1 VIFDIVAED
10 ARGRELLVVE
20 VKTLPL
26 DDQAA
31 REILDYMREAKR
43 SARFGMVADM
53 EKIRVVDYELDQS
66 EGFACVIETKDVLT
80 AYDPQFGS
88 KRIFE
93 RYLTTLVDAWIRD
106 HVYHWK
112 SKTPPGANALASVG
126 LLPLL
131 KDGDTHLEVIV
142 ETDLLR

>member
-10 ARGRELLVVE
+10 ARGREVLVVE

-31 REILDYMREAKR
+31 REILDYMREAQHPV
-43 SARFGMVADM
+43 RFGMVADL
-53 EKIRVVDYELDQS
+53 EKIRVVDYEHDQGG
-66 EGFACVIETKDVLT
+66 GFACVIETKDVLT
-80 AYDPQFGS
+80 TYDPQFGS

-93 RYLTTLVDAWIRD
+93 HYLTTLVNAWIRD

-112 SKTPPGANALASVG
+112 SETPPGTDALASVG

-131 KDGDTHLEVIV
+131 RDGDTHREVTV